1 MNFKHI
7 FAIAASAL
15 PLAVGAQTIDFETTT
30 WKQLG
35 VYDTW
40 EASPFRKG
48 QLSGHVAVIDNPT
61 KTQLNPLTG
70 EPINPSEKVL
80 AVQRSRF
87 GSNTFGARIDLA
99 TPFDLPSKDTYL
111 HVWVNRPKTGRVMV
125 VGLGKRT
132 DRLGQSAETEQ
143 FWGMTTTQVEAGEW
157 TEAVVTFK
165 GNPGIKIYSL
175 VIVPDCESP
184 HELTS
189 DFVAYIDNISINESA
204 RPSLVK
210 GYYPIAYDK
219 QQKQTRTDR
228 RLSAVGLAQGDHQQ
242 TYSILD
248 THLLYTNETSKTF
261 TAKAGETLTPK
272 FSYVGSW
279 MNGYVYLDRNND
291 GAFSADATDGK
302 IAEGS
307 DLMAF
312 SHYQKFDSNGQ
323 DANGSKIN
331 PPAFVVPADLQNG
344 YYRMRFKVDWD
355 NIDPAGNTSS
365 DNSILKNGGSF
376 VDIRLNVHGDM
387 VSVNDA
393 NRNGEV
399 LSADGKKL
407 VKLQAPF
414 GQDFKIKMNPEKGFE
429 YAGII
434 VKHGYNL
441 SGDSIVKDNVQWERI
456 RFPRRLFNEN
466 DHTFVIPGQYMDGD
480 VEIEGLFI
488 EQGTYVP
495 EPEPAARYKTTRIV
509 EGKFKAG
516 TTWYT
521 LQIGQ
526 QGYVIA
532 SNGQQSIPLNNT
544 TPNIDDP
551 KQLWCFVG
559 NDAEGFRLY
568 NMGTGVARVL
578 AAPTT
583 MSAKD
588 GGSSFPTMQPASKI
602 PAGYTEVWNFSDSN
616 DLGTGTQYAYLYEQ
630 GLPTHKVNNRDNK
643 LAFWS
648 GGQDAGST
656 LLITEA
662 KVTDNPIAAILS
674 PKTANASH
682 TYDLNG
688 RRTADT
694 THGLYILNGRKVWGK
709 QVGVQN

>member
-15 PLAVGAQTIDFETTT
+15 PFAVGAQTIDFETST

-40 EASPFRKG
+40 EESPFRKG
-48 QLSGHVAVIDNPT
+48 VLSGNVAVIDNPT
-61 KTQLNPLTG
+61 KNQLNPLTG

-87 GSNTFGARIDLA
+87 GSNTFGARIDLE
-99 TPFDLPSKDTYL
+99 TPFDLPTKDTYL
-111 HVWVNRPKTGRVMV
+111 HVWVNRPKTGRIMI

-132 DRLGQSAETEQ
+132 DRAAQSPETEQ
-143 FWGMTTTQVEAGEW
+143 FWAMTTTEVEGGEWVEAVL
-157 TEAVVTFK
+157 AFR
-165 GNPGIKIYSL
+165 GNGGIKIHSL

-184 HELTS
+184 HDLKD
-189 DFVAYIDNISINESA
+189 DFIAYIDNISVSQSA

-210 GYYPIAYDK
+210 GYYPISYDK
-219 QQKQTRTDR
+219 TQKQTRSDR
-228 RLSAVGLAQGDHQQ
+228 RLNAVSLNKGGDTQ
-242 TYSILD
+242 TYSILN
-248 THLLYTNETSKTF
+248 TQMLYTNEPSKTF
-261 TAKAGETLTPK
+261 MAQAGEKLTAQ
-272 FSYVGSW
+272 FNYIGSW
-279 MNGYVYLDRNND
+279 MNGYVYLDSDND
-291 GAFSADATDGK
+291 GSFSNL
-302 IAEGS
+302 S
-307 DLMAF
+307 DPNNLNPELLTY
-312 SHYQKFDSNGQ
+312 SHYNGVDSEGKQ
-323 DANGSKIN
+323 TNGSKIN
-331 PPAFVVPADLQNG
+331 PPAFTLPANLANG
-344 YYRMRFKVDWD
+344 FYRMRFKVDW
-355 NIDPAGNTSS
+355 NNVDPAGNTTA
-365 DNSILKNGGSF
+365 DNNILKNGGSI
-376 VDIRLNVHGDM
+376 VDIRVNVHGDM
-387 VSVNDA
+387 ANVNDA

-399 LSADGKKL
+399 LSADGQKL
-407 VKLQAPF
+407 VKLQVPF
-414 GQDFKIKMNPEKGFE
+414 GKDFKIKMNPEKGFE
-429 YAGII
+429 YAGIV

-495 EPEPAARYKTTRIV
+495 EPEPAARYKTTRIE
-509 EGKFKAG
+509 EGKFKGG

-521 LQIGQ
+521 LQIGS
-526 QGYVIA
+526 QGYVLS
-532 SNGQQSIPLNNT
+532 SNGQQAMPLQNT
-544 TPNIDDP
+544 KVNINDP

-568 NMGTGVARVL
+568 NMGTGVTKVL

-583 MSAKD
+583 MSASQ
-588 GGSSFPTMQPASKI
+588 GGSSFPTMQLAKNL
-602 PAGYTEVWNFSDSN
+602 PAGYTDVWNFADSN

-630 GLPTHKVNNRDNK
+630 GLPAHKVNNRDNK

-662 KVTDNPIAAILS
+662 KVTTDPTTAIAS
-674 PKTANASH
+674 VSTTSETTT

-688 RRTADT
+688 RRANSPS
-694 THGLYILNGRKVWGK
+694 HGVYVKNGQKVL
-709 QVGVQN
+709 VQ